1 MHHSVR
7 CSAGRRGIRGPFYV
21 SWWVNDK
28 IRDRLI
34 GLKILVPL
42 GNLLSGIHDLSCMP
56 GVAFIC
62 IMYHIAIIKVED
74 RDCLY
79 IPHSHGFQ
87 RQVFRSLMY
96 RVRFYLACQGVAF
109 ARYNLCM
116 YIHNFSES
124 ESEDRD
130 CLCIL
135 HSHDPQWLVCGRS
148 IDQSIYTSEVFI
160 LCKRCS
166 IVAVSQQ
173 YSQWMFNA
181 GTHSFMKFC
190 TCSIPPFSISLMQY
204 ICLIKWCP
212 FDQARYPPTPVGNSR
227 VQHIYRD
234 PYYTATTSG
243 DYSSEE
249 FKILMLWSSTYYVH
263 IYL

>member
-1 MHHSVR
+1 MHHSVH
-7 CSAGRRGIRGPFYV
+7 CSAGRRGIGGPFYV

-96 RVRFYLACQGVAF
+96 RARFYLACQGVAF
-109 ARYNLCM
+109 ARYNLRM

-135 HSHDPQWLVCGRS
+135 HSHDPQ
-148 IDQSIYTSEVFI
+148 
-160 LCKRCS
+160 
-166 IVAVSQQ
+166 
-173 YSQWMFNA
+173 
-181 GTHSFMKFC
+181 
-190 TCSIPPFSISLMQY
+190 
-204 ICLIKWCP
+204 
-212 FDQARYPPTPVGNSR
+212 
-227 VQHIYRD
+227 
-234 PYYTATTSG
+234 
-243 DYSSEE
+243 
-249 FKILMLWSSTYYVH
+249 
-263 IYL
+263 